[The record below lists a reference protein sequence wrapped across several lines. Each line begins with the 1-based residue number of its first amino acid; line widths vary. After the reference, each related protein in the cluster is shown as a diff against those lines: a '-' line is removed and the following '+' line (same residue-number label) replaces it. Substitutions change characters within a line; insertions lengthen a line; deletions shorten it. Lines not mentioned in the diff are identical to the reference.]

1 MTRES
6 GLGERST
13 IVRHGYDPS
22 PAPEAS
28 FVLEITTGADR
39 GMRSVLDGS
48 GFSRILIGTS
58 AVCDFV
64 LSDPEVSRRHLAL
77 EIQGA
82 LLRIKDLGSKNGSF
96 LDGIRIFDAA
106 ARGGEELTL
115 GSTVIRIEGRAAA
128 KAPELST
135 STAFGRLHGASREM
149 RRLFPLCEKLAAARI
164 PVVIEGETG
173 TGKEVLAESLHE
185 QGPRAG
191 GPFVVF
197 DCTAVPPTLIE
208 SDLFGHERGAFTGA
222 LTSRRGVFEQADG
235 GTLLLDE
242 IGDFP
247 LALQPKLLRALE
259 RSEIRR
265 VGGDRWIHVD
275 VRILVATRRDLD
287 REVQAGRFRDDLYHR
302 LAVGRIELPPLR
314 ERKGDVPLLVE
325 RFCAELGTTGRQLPG
340 ELVERWEEYTWP
352 GNARELKHAVAR
364 ALALGE
370 LSVGQWVAEQDP
382 ASSSF
387 LATGDVIEEVLA
399 QRLPLIAARQRVI
412 DNFERRYVARLL
424 ADHNG
429 NVVRAAAA
437 SGIAR
442 RHFHRLKART
452 RG

>member
-1 MTRES
+1 MSRDG

-13 IVRHGYDPS
+13 IVRQAYDPS

-28 FVLEITTGADR
+28 FVLEVTSGVDR
-39 GMRSVLDGS
+39 GLRSVLDGS
-48 GFSRILIGTS
+48 SFSRILVGTS
-58 AVCDFV
+58 AVCD
-64 LSDPEVSRRHLAL
+64 LRLRDPEVSRRHLAL
-77 EIQGA
+77 EIEGRE
-82 LLRIKDLGSKNGSF
+82 LRIKDLGSKNGTYLS
-96 LDGIRIFDAA
+96 GVRVHDAS
-106 ARGGEELTL
+106 ARGGEQLMI
-115 GSTVIRIEGRAAA
+115 GSTVIHVEGRAGARAA
-128 KAPELST
+128 ELSPAT
-135 STAFGRLHGASREM
+135 SFGRLHGASREM
-149 RRLFPLCEKLAAARI
+149 RRLYPLCEKLAAAKI

-185 QGPRAG
+185 QSPRAS

-222 LTSRRGVFEQADG
+222 LSARKGVFEQADG

-247 LALQPKLLRALE
+247 LPLQPKLLRALE

-265 VGGDRWIHVD
+265 VGGDKWIHVD

-314 ERKGDVPLLVE
+314 ERRGDLRLLVE
-325 RFCAELGTTGRQLPG
+325 RFCAELGATGRDLPADVIDRG
-340 ELVERWEEYTWP
+340 EEYAWP

-370 LSVGQWVAEQDP
+370 LSLGDWVAEEEPD
-382 ASSSF
+382 ASSQRH
-387 LATGDVIEEVLA
+387 DVIEEVLGM
-399 QRLPLIAARQRVI
+399 RLPLIAARQRVI
-412 DNFERRYVARLL
+412 DDFEKRYVERLL
-424 ADHNG
+424 AEHNG